1 MLWLPATPVDGSTK
15 WAVQCAGHM
24 LVHDNDDVQDTCYFM
39 MMMM

>member
-1 MLWLPATPVDGSTK
+1 MAASHAVDGSTK

-24 LVHDNDDVQDTCYFM
+24 LVHDDDDVQDTCYFM